1 MTTYAL
7 PRRRG
12 TIAQAVGLFDD
23 WVTWLLFGHETW
35 LVAMTKAIP
44 LFLFVYFMTCY
55 VSNYSH
61 YLLTKY
67 MHLPDGVG
75 FIVANGVAW
84 TSFALIVAGALVVQ
98 ASRGRRGPIWT
109 LVRLAVGLTYIGIML
124 VIVPFM
130 AFNLAGGSLIPPVF
144 PFIALFVGAGAAGGG
159 AMGLAFLVYE
169 FRRDTRREAVAAA
182 AASARANA

>member
-12 TIAQAVGLFDD
+12 LLATIVGLFDD
-23 WVTWLLFGHETW
+23 WVSWLLFGHETW
-35 LVAMTKAIP
+35 LVAMTKAVP
-44 LFLFVYFMTCY
+44 LFLFVYFMVTY
-55 VSNYSH
+55 VANYSH
-61 YLLTKY
+61 FLITKY
-67 MHLPDGVG
+67 IHWPDGVG
-75 FIVANGVAW
+75 FVVANGVAW
-84 TSFALIVAGALVVQ
+84 TDFALIVVGALVVQ

-124 VIVPFM
+124 LIVPFM

-144 PFIALFVGAGAAGGG
+144 PFLALLVGAGAAGAG

-169 FRRDTRREAVAAA
+169 FRRDTRREAAAAA
-182 AASARANA
+182 AASARANS